1 MSGGASG
8 IGWWRRPGWARP
20 LPPLVVDG
28 LLAGGLGLLSVTS
41 ALSDRR
47 RGANIPT
54 LGLVLLVALVP
65 ALLVRRRLP
74 GTTLAAVAGLQ
85 VGMLAL
91 GMPPS
96 ANFAAE
102 LVAPYSVAAHGSRRV
117 RLAAAA
123 AAGVAL
129 VAIALLPSG
138 RWSRGDALAL
148 MIAGAGAWLLGSVLR
163 DRRAGVAELAE
174 RTARLERERELEA
187 RRAAAEERLR
197 IARELHDVVAHN
209 LSVVVV
215 QAQAA
220 QRILDRDTDRA
231 RGVVVSIERTGR
243 EALDEMRRLLGVLRA
258 GKRRGGPALP
268 RRRPGADRLRR
279 RSRRRRPPGRR
290 LRAGVG
296 PRPGRH
302 AGAGGAVRRR
312 PGRWAPAG
320 RRLPGARPA
329 AAGGRAGMSIRV
341 LLADDQPLLR
351 TGFRMILEAEPD
363 IEVVGEAGDG
373 ESAVRLARRERPDV
387 VLMDIRMPVMDGV
400 RATRELA
407 REDGVRVLI
416 LTTFHL
422 DEYVVEALRAGASG
436 FLLKD
441 VPATELTGAIRVV
454 AAGDAVVAPAVTR
467 RLLDRFAHRLPSAQA
482 GEGAPAPSALEA
494 LTDRELGVLRLVA
507 RGLSN
512 AEVAAELVVTE
523 TTVKTHVHHLLT
535 KLGLRDRVQLV
546 VVAYEAG
553 LVLPGSTS

>member
-1 MSGGASG
+1 
-8 IGWWRRPGWARP
+8 
-20 LPPLVVDG
+20 
-28 LLAGGLGLLSVTS
+28 
-41 ALSDRR
+41 
-47 RGANIPT
+47 
-54 LGLVLLVALVP
+54 
-65 ALLVRRRLP
+65 
-74 GTTLAAVAGLQ
+74 
-85 VGMLAL
+85 
-91 GMPPS
+91 
-96 ANFAAE
+96 
-102 LVAPYSVAAHGSRRV
+102 
-117 RLAAAA
+117 
-123 AAGVAL
+123 
-129 VAIALLPSG
+129 
-138 RWSRGDALAL
+138 
-148 MIAGAGAWLLGSVLR
+148 
-163 DRRAGVAELAE
+163 
-174 RTARLERERELEA
+174 
-187 RRAAAEERLR
+187 
-197 IARELHDVVAHN
+197 
-209 LSVVVV
+209 
-215 QAQAA
+215 
-220 QRILDRDTDRA
+220 
-231 RGVVVSIERTGR
+231 
-243 EALDEMRRLLGVLRA
+243 
-258 GKRRGGPALP
+258 
-268 RRRPGADRLRR
+268 
-279 RSRRRRPPGRR
+279 
-290 LRAGVG
+290 
-296 PRPGRH
+296 
-302 AGAGGAVRRR
+302 
-312 PGRWAPAG
+312 
-320 RRLPGARPA
+320 
-329 AAGGRAGMSIRV
+329 MSIRV

-467 RLLDRFAHRLPSAQA
+467 RLLDRFAHRLPSARA
-482 GEGAPAPSALEA
+482 VEGAPAPGRLEA